1 MQEHEKIRVLIVD
14 DVPETC
20 ENIRCLLSFEHRIE
34 VVGEARNGEEA
45 LSKAETLKPDIV
57 LMDINMPILDGI
69 AATEA
74 ISCGI
79 PGCAIIIMSVQGE
92 QEYLRQAMVAGAREY
107 IVKPFTSDELIS
119 SIYRVYD
126 LLQRRQVKLQSISG
140 VQGDDPGGQVITV
153 FSTKGGVGKST
164 IAVNLAA
171 CLSQEFGFSVAIVD
185 LDLQFGDVAVL
196 LNLIPRQTISDL
208 AAELNHLDE
217 ELLESYMVRHSSGV
231 RVLTAPSR
239 PEYAEL
245 VSAQLVEKVIKLL
258 QERYDYVII
267 DTPGLFT
274 DPSMV
279 ALDYAQQIL
288 LIPVLCLC
296 SGCASKSVENST
308 PQYDYARS
316 GEDKS

>member
-1 MQEHEKIRVLIVD
+1 MLCQRPGRKDRGEGQLQEHEKIRVLIVD

-185 LDLQFGDVAVL
+185 LDLQTRHIKTPSNT
-196 LNLIPRQTISDL
+196 LNSFQDL
-208 AAELNHLDE
+208 DITSPYNPDPGALAGSLCNH
-217 ELLESYMVRHSSGV
+217 
-231 RVLTAPSR
+231 
-239 PEYAEL
+239 
-245 VSAQLVEKVIKLL
+245 QIIKKNNTKIDNSKN
-258 QERYDYVII
+258 QE
-267 DTPGLFT
+267 
-274 DPSMV
+274 
-279 ALDYAQQIL
+279 QQNGKHQGKL
-288 LIPVLCLC
+288 
-296 SGCASKSVENST
+296 
-308 PQYDYARS
+308 
-316 GEDKS
+316 